1 MRGCHLPGPKWA
13 NTSRAIAATLQNFM
27 KTRIR
32 HKPVFSKDPIQGTQP
47 YFNQKHLMIV
57 IALCDGVYEPIM
69 NFLEIWLALSVV
81 TVIFL
86 CRLFAVS
93 GPPQQR

>member
-1 MRGCHLPGPKWA
+1 
-13 NTSRAIAATLQNFM
+13 
-27 KTRIR
+27 
-32 HKPVFSKDPIQGTQP
+32 
-47 YFNQKHLMIV
+47 
-57 IALCDGVYEPIM
+57 M
-69 NFLEIWLALSVV
+69 NFLAIWFALSVV

>member
-1 MRGCHLPGPKWA
+1 MLSGRLYPPVGR
-13 NTSRAIAATLQNFM
+13 S
-27 KTRIR
+27 IR
-32 HKPVFSKDPIQGTQP
+32 RNVRFAVVQYH
-47 YFNQKHLMIV
+47 
-57 IALCDGVYEPIM
+57 EPIM
-69 NFLEIWLALSVV
+69 NFLAIWLALSVI